1 MGRNKFSQLDLHFF
15 QLEKMFHFNL
25 LSDGIA
31 IFSPISCYLQEQ
43 TPFPVIIC
51 YLRYYLVSALF
62 VNSGFRKIKSCG
74 DYVSILLWLFNS
86 CTVSFSLFHIFI
98 LDLSS

>member
-1 MGRNKFSQLDLHFF
+1 MV
-15 QLEKMFHFNL
+15 
-25 LSDGIA
+25 
-31 IFSPISCYLQEQ
+31 LQSFPQ
-43 TPFPVIIC
+43 SLVIYPFPVIIC
-51 YLRYYLVSALF
+51 YLRCYLVSALF